1 MDYNTPTPII
11 FKNDGTG
18 HFELIEIPSSSDT
31 PQPLSWSDFDGDSKL
46 EYVTFRSNWAN
57 TEKTEMNNW
66 FEVYELGSSNLNLV
80 NQHYVEAKFCLDPTR
95 QWTV

>member
-31 PQPLSWSDFDGDSKL
+31 PQPLTWSDFDGDGKL
-46 EYVTFRSNWAN
+46 EYVSFRVIGL
-57 TEKTEMNNW
+57 TLIKTENEYW
-66 FEVYELGSSNLNLV
+66 FEVYELGV
-80 NQHYVEAKFCLDPTR
+80 TPI
-95 QWTV
+95 